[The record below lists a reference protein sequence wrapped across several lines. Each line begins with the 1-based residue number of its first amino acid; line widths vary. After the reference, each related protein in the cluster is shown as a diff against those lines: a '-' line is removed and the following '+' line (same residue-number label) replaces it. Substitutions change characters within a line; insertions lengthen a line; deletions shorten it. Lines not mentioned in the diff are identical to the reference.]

1 MIGVFIM
8 ARSVLVVEDDELIRT
23 LACEALESLDLD
35 VHSCGCVDE
44 AITVLET
51 MAHLDLVL
59 TDIQMPGQLNGVDL
73 AHLII
78 HRWPATAVMVMS
90 AGQLDPAVRLPE
102 RSTFLS
108 KPWTVDQLLKAVQ
121 RQLSPKASV

>member
-1 MIGVFIM
+1 M
-8 ARSVLVVEDDELIRT
+8 

-51 MAHLDLVL
+51 MTHLDLVL
-59 TDIQMPGQLNGVDL
+59 TDIQMPGRLDGVDL

-78 HRWPATAVMVMS
+78 YRWPSTAVIVMS
-90 AGQLDPAVRLPE
+90 AGQRDSGFRLPQ
-102 RSTFLS
+102 SATFLS
-108 KPWTVDQLLKAVQ
+108 KPWTVGQLLNAVQ
-121 RQLSPKASV
+121 KRLTPETNA